1 MESLE
6 RSLGAAGIAGRLI
19 GASLL
24 AVASGMA
31 AAQTGT
37 ITFQGAIANPTCG
50 FRPDAGQVQATCLQ
64 PSGGPHAAPLPL
76 PPRLTRPA
84 RIGIAQLHIETVPDR
99 SRTGAREVPGGYV
112 MEVTY
117 Q

>member
-6 RSLGAAGIAGRLI
+6 RSLGAAGVAGRLI
-19 GASLL
+19 AASLL

-50 FRPDAGQVQATCLQ
+50 FRPDAG
-64 PSGGPHAAPLPL
+64 
-76 PPRLTRPA
+76 
-84 RIGIAQLHIETVPDR
+84 
-99 SRTGAREVPGGYV
+99 
-112 MEVTY
+112 
-117 Q
+117 